1 MILIITEYLQ
11 FLEGYTQSTIRRS
24 RTSKIR
30 STTGAVAISIA
41 RAKNDP
47 LYAKMIKMKKIYRD
61 TKRQIERKYK
71 GQSMSKARQL
81 ASKPR

>member
-1 MILIITEYLQ
+1 MISIVTEYLQ

-41 RAKNDP
+41 RTRNDP
-47 LYAKMIKMKKIYRD
+47 LYLKMMRAKKIARD
-61 TKRQIERKYK
+61 AKRQIERKYK

>member
-1 MILIITEYLQ
+1 MISIVTEYLQ

-24 RTSKIR
+24 RASKIR
-30 STTGAVAISIA
+30 STTGTVAISIA